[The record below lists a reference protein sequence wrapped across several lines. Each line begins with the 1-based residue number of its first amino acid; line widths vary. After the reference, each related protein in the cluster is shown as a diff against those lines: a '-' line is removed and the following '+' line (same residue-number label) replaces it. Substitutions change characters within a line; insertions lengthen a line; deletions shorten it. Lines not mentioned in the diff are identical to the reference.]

1 MIDQASLLLGHQVCM
16 CLAGRTPC
24 SGDML
29 SREGDLG
36 GFHGEPVRNGPP
48 SFSEATFLPLS
59 QRPCDQGATAFPSAE
74 PLTIQL
80 LVY

>member
-1 MIDQASLLLGHQVCM
+1 MCWPRVLLSNQAFNGLSMIDQASLLLGHQVCM

-24 SGDML
+24 SEDML

-36 GFHGEPVRNGPP
+36 GIHGEPACNGPP

-59 QRPCDQGATAFPSAE
+59 M
-74 PLTIQL
+74 
-80 LVY
+80 